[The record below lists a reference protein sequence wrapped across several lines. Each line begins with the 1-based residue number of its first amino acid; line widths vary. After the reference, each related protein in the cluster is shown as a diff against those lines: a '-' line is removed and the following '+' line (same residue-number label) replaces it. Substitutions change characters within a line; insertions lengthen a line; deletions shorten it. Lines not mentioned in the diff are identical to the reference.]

1 MRWMN
6 LAPIIQSEV
15 SQKEKYKY
23 HILTRTYEIWRD
35 GTDELMFRA
44 AMEKQAQ
51 NRLMEMV
58 GGEKGEGEM
67 YRE

>member
-1 MRWMN
+1 
-6 LAPIIQSEV
+6 
-15 SQKEKYKY
+15 
-23 HILTRTYEIWRD
+23 
-35 GTDELMFRA
+35 MFRA
-44 AMEKQAQ
+44 AMEKQAE